1 MTATTGTPTA
11 PVPGRRRDLFVR
23 FALVASVALPVFLVV
38 AAFGTK
44 FGLWPWTIGLGVLTM
59 QIGSMWLMAAAV
71 IGLLALILAVAIKP
85 RRGWV
90 AALVAIAIPAG
101 GLAYGNSVR
110 QVATSLPPIHDISTN
125 PDLPPLFSEEVMAER
140 ATAFNGN
147 PVLPPNEN
155 ITAFSRDN
163 VTPFSGR
170 SFAELQREAYPQ
182 VQPVILPGAT
192 VADAH
197 AKAKAAATALG
208 WAIVTD
214 DVTGG
219 RLEAVDTSFWFGFKD
234 DVVVTLTPDGA
245 GVRVDARSVSRVGR
259 SDLGMNAKRLQA
271 FLERMQQ

>member
-1 MTATTGTPTA
+1 MTVTTGTPQ
-11 PVPGRRRDLFVR
+11 VPGRRRDLFVR
-23 FALVASVALPVFLVV
+23 FALVVSLALPVFLVV
-38 AAFGTK
+38 AALGTR

-59 QIGSMWLMAAAV
+59 QIGSMWLMAAAA
-71 IGLLALILAVAIKP
+71 IGLLALVVAVAVKP

-90 AALVAIAIPAG
+90 AALVAIAVPAG

-125 PDLPPLFSEEVMAER
+125 PDLPPLFSDAVMAQR

-170 SFAELQREAYPQ
+170 SFAELQREAYPGI
-182 VQPVILPGAT
+182 QPVLLTGVT

-197 AKAKAAATALG
+197 AKAKEAATALG

-214 DVTGG
+214 DVASG
-219 RLEAVDTSFWFGFKD
+219 RLEAVETSFWFGFKD
-234 DVVVTLTPDGA
+234 DIVVMISQDGA

-259 SDLGMNAKRLQA
+259 SDLGMNAKRLEA
-271 FLERMQQ
+271 FLERMQ